1 MTFDATRLFEL
12 LPAVYRLRDG
22 EGVGGAKDAL
32 RSLIDVIASQV
43 AVLEEDID
51 QLYDDQFIETCAP
64 WVAPYI
70 GDLIGYRTLYG
81 LTDKI
86 GSPRAEVADTIAFR
100 RRKGTASML
109 EQLARD
115 VTGWDA
121 RVVEFFQL
129 LATTQYTNHV
139 RSRNIAWVD
148 TRRSATLAVIN
159 SAFDSAAHVADV
171 RRIARQ
177 RGRFNIPNIGIYLWR
192 INDYEIAG
200 SPAAKLVAAPADRR
214 FLFSP
219 TGANAPLFN
228 HAVAEDTITHIAER
242 SNVPQPITRRELW
255 DDVNAFYPSSM
266 AVKFGNVT
274 LPASAVSACDLS
286 DFGAGWAYSPTTT
299 ALIDPVLGRLS
310 LPPTITVDG
319 NPIDTQN
326 PVVTFHYG
334 FSAEM
339 GGGPYARTKTFTDDI
354 TPLINVTSP
363 NTIQSALGLISGSG
377 AIEIKD
383 NARYAAPAAI
393 TAPQGARIEL
403 RAADG
408 RRPTVVLGSELV
420 VNLAEDSEI
429 TLNGLLLFGASIRIP
444 ASSKRGTLRLRHCTL
459 IPGIALNVDGT
470 PKQPAVPSIV
480 IESDMVTV
488 EIDHSI
494 VGGIR
499 AHEDAT
505 VSVTSSIVDA
515 TDPTGVA
522 YSAIDGVGAGGEI
535 RVVNS
540 TVIGKVHA
548 RVLRLVSNSIL
559 SARLA
564 DVDVWKFP
572 VHSERRQDGC
582 VRFSFVPLGSRTPR
596 RYRCQP
602 VNAADALRVQPQF
615 TSERYGVPAYCQLS
629 DRCAVEIRTGADDE
643 SEMGA
648 FHDVFAPQRD
658 TNLRIRLDEYLRFGL
673 EAGVFHAS

>member
-1 MTFDATRLFEL
+1 
-12 LPAVYRLRDG
+12 
-22 EGVGGAKDAL
+22 
-32 RSLIDVIASQV
+32 
-43 AVLEEDID
+43 
-51 QLYDDQFIETCAP
+51 
-64 WVAPYI
+64 
-70 GDLIGYRTLYG
+70 
-81 LTDKI
+81 
-86 GSPRAEVADTIAFR
+86 
-100 RRKGTASML
+100 
-109 EQLARD
+109 
-115 VTGWDA
+115 
-121 RVVEFFQL
+121 
-129 LATTQYTNHV
+129 
-139 RSRNIAWVD
+139 
-148 TRRSATLAVIN
+148 
-159 SAFDSAAHVADV
+159 
-171 RRIARQ
+171 
-177 RGRFNIPNIGIYLWR
+177 
-192 INDYEIAG
+192 
-200 SPAAKLVAAPADRR
+200 
-214 FLFSP
+214 
-219 TGANAPLFN
+219 
-228 HAVAEDTITHIAER
+228 
-242 SNVPQPITRRELW
+242 
-255 DDVNAFYPSSM
+255 
-266 AVKFGNVT
+266 
-274 LPASAVSACDLS
+274 
-286 DFGAGWAYSPTTT
+286 
-299 ALIDPVLGRLS
+299 VLGRLS

-319 NPIDTQN
+319 NPIDTQD

-339 GGGPYARTKTFTDDI
+339 GGGPYARTKTFTDI

-363 NTIQSALGLISGSG
+363 NTIQSALGLLPGSG

-383 NARYAAPAAI
+383 NARYVAPAAI

-420 VNLAEDSEI
+420 VNLAQDSEV

-470 PKQPAVPSIV
+470 PKQPTLPSIV
-480 IESDMVTV
+480 VESDMVTV
-488 EIDHSI
+488 EIDNSI

-505 VSVTSSIVDA
+505 VSITSSIVDA

-522 YSAIDGVGAGGEI
+522 YSAIDGVAAGGEI
-535 RVVNS
+535 QIVNS

-564 DVDVWKFP
+564 DADVWTFP

-615 TSERYGVPAYCQLS
+615 TAERYGSPAYCQLS